1 MAPLGH
7 ARRAFMTSAD
17 PCHTGN
23 WSGAQPGREA
33 VAHHVVALSTYLGHT
48 DIANCLLISG
58 GNARAADRHLG

>member
-23 WSGAQPGREA
+23 WSGAQQAWSGRA
-33 VAHHVVALSTYLGHT
+33 WRRCPI
-48 DIANCLLISG
+48 DI
-58 GNARAADRHLG
+58 